1 MEEKMKTSEFRKY
14 LEEKGCNFKEDKNC
28 FDILN
33 LGLVFKDSNSIDMCI
48 TYCQNDLFENIYKYA
63 RTPLEER
70 EEEKKYRLSL
80 SDYFHSGDFMG
91 MYLNLNTETSEYTFN
106 DSSDGVNDYK
116 THFTQKEI
124 DAMPFDTNFFI
135 KEEVQ

>member
-1 MEEKMKTSEFRKY
+1 MKTIELVKK
-14 LEEKGCNFKEDKNC
+14 LEKIDGVKIYHQDFISLSMNGIKIATVGKIGQWLEIETNC
-28 FDILN
+28 PDEVAKI
-33 LGLVFKDSNSIDMCI
+33 
-48 TYCQNDLFENIYKYA
+48 LFEYYL
-63 RTPLEER
+63 TTLEER

-80 SDYFHSGDFMG
+80 SDYFHSSDFMG

-124 DAMPFDTNFFI
+124 DSMPFDTKFFI
-135 KEEVQ
+135 KEEVL